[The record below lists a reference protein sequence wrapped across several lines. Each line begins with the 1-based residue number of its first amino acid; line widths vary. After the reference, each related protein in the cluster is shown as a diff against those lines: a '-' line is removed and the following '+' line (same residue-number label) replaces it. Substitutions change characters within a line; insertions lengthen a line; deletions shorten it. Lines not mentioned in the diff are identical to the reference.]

1 MPRYIGLNEMVEE
14 LALKIKLTRFQG
26 GHINQSNII

>member
-26 GHINQSNII
+26 GPYQPI